1 MKDELAKGA
10 NTGSANM
17 SAIVNKADNGG
28 FKSVTVTMTR
38 KEAYNLASKSTVL
51 SVVDSVTAIK

>member
-1 MKDELAKGA
+1 
-10 NTGSANM
+10 M